1 MVPTPRPDVRVLLDA
16 NVLLAG
22 IVFPRWPWEI
32 LRHAVRGDFQLV
44 LCPYVIRQAR
54 RRIAQR
60 FPEFLD
66 AFDGFLFRCP
76 HELVSDPPPKD
87 VQAHAGLV
95 RDVTDV
101 PVALAAIQADVDYL
115 VSEDKDLTTTDE
127 TTAELRGYVQPLISG
142 TFLRQVMGWSHEEL
156 EVVRGR
162 TWNEVEG

>member
-1 MVPTPRPDVRVLLDA
+1 MPTPRPDSRVMLDA

-32 LRHAVRGDFQLV
+32 LRHAVRGDFRLV
-44 LCPYVIRQAR
+44 LSPYVIRQAR

-66 AFDGFLFRCP
+66 MFDGFLFRCP
-76 HELVSDPPPKD
+76 YELVPDPSSED

-101 PVALAAIQADVDYL
+101 PVALAAIQAGVDYL
-115 VSEDKDLTTTDE
+115 VSEDKDLTAVDE
-127 TTAELRGYVQPLISG
+127 TTAELHRYIKPLISG

-156 EVVRGR
+156 EAVRGR
-162 TWNEVEG
+162 TWDEIE

>member
-1 MVPTPRPDVRVLLDA
+1 MLDA

-32 LRHAVRGDFQLV
+32 LRHAVRGDFRLV
-44 LCPYVIRQAR
+44 LSPYVIRQAR

-66 AFDGFLFRCP
+66 MFDEFLFRCP
-76 HELVSDPPPKD
+76 YELVPDPSSED

-101 PVALAAIQADVDYL
+101 PVALAAIQAGVDYL
-115 VSEDKDLTTTDE
+115 VSEDKDLTAVDE
-127 TTAELRGYVQPLISG
+127 TTEELHRYIKPLISG

-156 EVVRGR
+156 EAVRGR
-162 TWNEVEG
+162 TWDEIE

>member
-1 MVPTPRPDVRVLLDA
+1 MPTPRPDSRVMLDA

-32 LRHAVRGDFQLV
+32 LRHAVRGDFRLV
-44 LCPYVIRQAR
+44 LSPYVIRQAR

-66 AFDGFLFRCP
+66 MFDGFLFRCP
-76 HELVSDPPPKD
+76 YELVPDPSSED

-101 PVALAAIQADVDYL
+101 PVALAAIQAGVDYL
-115 VSEDKDLTTTDE
+115 VSEDKDLTAVDE
-127 TTAELRGYVQPLISG
+127 TTEELHRYIKPLISG

-156 EVVRGR
+156 EAVRGR
-162 TWNEVEG
+162 TWDEIE